1 MMLINLVFS
10 GKTTTFRMLTGDLT
24 PTCGEI
30 FIQGLNLKT
39 NLKQIH
45 KLIGY
50 CGQFDAHIE
59 ELTGRETL
67 TFYAKCRGIDKQQIS
82 NCIMK
87 LATDFD
93 FVKHL
98 DKQVRY
104 FSGGNKRKLSTAI
117 ALIGD
122 PQIIFLDEPTSFMD
136 SIVKKKFWHQ
146 IAKLRDSGK
155 TIILSSHS
163 IDEVDVL
170 CSRIGI
176 MMNGEMKCLGSP
188 QYLKRKFGKT
198 IVVTLKLTKMEVND
212 AAKCDVKRFIDKE
225 LPGAIL
231 K

>member
-1 MMLINLVFS
+1 
-10 GKTTTFRMLTGDLT
+10 MLTGDIL
-24 PTCGEI
+24 PTDGEI
-30 FIQGLNLKT
+30 FIQGLNLNT
-39 NLKQIH
+39 NLNQIH
-45 KLIGY
+45 KMIGY
-50 CGQFDAHIE
+50 CGQFDAHID

-67 TFYAKCRGIDKQQIS
+67 NFYAKCRGIS
-82 NCIMK
+82 NEEIINVIMK

-98 DKQVRY
+98 DKQVRF

-136 SIVKKKFWHQ
+136 PIVKKKFWHQ

-163 IDEVDVL
+163 MDEVEFL
-170 CSRIGI
+170 CTRIGI
-176 MMNGEMKCLGSP
+176 MVNGEMKCLGSP
-188 QYLKRKFGKT
+188 QYLKSKFGKT
-198 IVVTLKLTKMEVND
+198 IVLTLKLNKIDVND
-212 AAKCDVKRFIDKE
+212 TAKCEVKRFIDRE